1 MDRTG
6 LAGTFDIELT
16 HRSDAALAW
25 VSERARP
32 AAEAAAPSFRDA
44 LKEQLGLTVTP
55 GQEPVDFLVIDSI
68 ERLTPD

>member
-6 LAGTFDIELT
+6 LTGTFDIELT

-32 AAEAAAPSFRDA
+32 AAEAAAPSVRDA
-44 LKEQLGLTVTP
+44 LKEQLGLTVTS
-55 GQEPVDFLVIDSI
+55 GRDSIDFLVLDSLD
-68 ERLTPD
+68 RPTPD